1 LIIRLILTPPQIGT
15 PEVKKWKYTAVREDT
30 GEEVVRSHTP
40 LYDGARE
47 LLKRGLSPDT
57 LLTMRHVSSPH
68 DSFTPQRIGELA
80 RWAIDERDNKSGL
93 RKVLYRPRGG
103 TREGQNIRVEGIKA
117 ADQPS
122 QPNALYERSRVIEK
136 APQPHETSSGV
147 FRVPATT
154 ERLTSDKTLPRS

>member
-1 LIIRLILTPPQIGT
+1 MIIRLILTPPQIGT

-68 DSFTPQRIGELA
+68 DSFIPQRIGELA
-80 RWAIDERDNKSGL
+80 KWAIDERDNKSGL
-93 RKVLYRPRGG
+93 RKVLYLPRCS
-103 TREGQNIRVEGIKA
+103 TREGQNIRVEVIEA
-117 ADQPS
+117 AENSPPS
-122 QPNALYERSRVIEK
+122 QTRCTS
-136 APQPHETSSGV
+136 APGS
-147 FRVPATT
+147 
-154 ERLTSDKTLPRS
+154 